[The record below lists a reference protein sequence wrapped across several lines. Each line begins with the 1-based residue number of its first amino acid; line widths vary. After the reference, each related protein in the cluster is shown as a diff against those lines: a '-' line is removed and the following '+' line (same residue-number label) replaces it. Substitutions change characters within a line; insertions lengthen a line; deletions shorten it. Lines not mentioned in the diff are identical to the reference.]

1 MITNPFTVITPE
13 NITSEEIKDMFVE
26 NEDFSNLEKRGHT
39 FIHGHRGCGK
49 SMSLQ
54 VLRSKHYMLYKGYNT
69 IEELPFLCM
78 YMTVKSS
85 VLANIELVRIKND
98 ILEKYLAE
106 HMLCLQFAIK
116 ICEDLINL
124 VDNEELNLNSKE
136 IKHFIKRLQLIGF
149 NIDMLDTDNF
159 LNEILQVFNNQ
170 WIEDNKIRRSMSFSK
185 NLDDIVEP
193 KVLTTYHDFLKPLI
207 ETIKHLDVSKKFNK
221 DIYLLI
227 DDADNLPEIFTKI
240 LNEWVSYRDID
251 TFSLKISTQLRYK
264 TYLTTSNNRIERT
277 HDYNEILFSYAVS
290 SHTKTNYKNLVK
302 DIIKKR
308 LVKFEINSDVDLFF
322 SEKDEQIKEIATIKE
337 AYNEA
342 WRKGKGRGNS
352 EFDDGNRYA
361 RPDYIKKLGGISKQK
376 SNYSYS
382 GFNQLVSIS
391 SGIVRYF
398 LEPAS
403 KMYEEQKNKNKDK
416 KVDRIEPSVQNT
428 TIRNLSNEY
437 FSKQF
442 SDLEKDLGVN
452 EHNDEK
458 IKKLKNLITSLGE
471 NFHQIL
477 ISELSERRVFSFA
490 ISDDANVDKELKQIL
505 QLGIEYGLLFESRI
519 GRKNSSG
526 RTELYIFNRM
536 LAPHFI
542 LDPNGFSGY
551 QSLTTVWLKEA
562 FINPNLKFKKL
573 QDADI
578 SSLEYIQ
585 PTLPGL

>member
-1 MITNPFTVITPE
+1 MINNPFAVITPE
-13 NITSEEIKDMFVE
+13 NITSEEIRDMFVE

-54 VLRSKHYMLYKGYNT
+54 ALRSKHYMVYKDYKN

-85 VLANIELVRIKND
+85 VLANIELGRIKDD

-116 ICEDLINL
+116 ICEDLLKLINS
-124 VDNEELNLNSKE
+124 EKLNMNLIMIEN
-136 IKHFIKRLQLIGF
+136 FIKRLQLIGF
-149 NIDMLDTDNF
+149 NIGSIDNSNF
-159 LNEILQVFNNQ
+159 LNEILNIFNNQ
-170 WIEDNKIRRSMSFSK
+170 WIEDNKVRRSMSFLK

-207 ETIKHLDVSKKFNK
+207 ETIKGLDASKKFDK

-264 TYLTTSNNRIERT
+264 TYLTTSNNRIERI

-308 LVKFEINSDVDLFF
+308 LVKFGINCDVDLFF
-322 SEKDEQIKEIATIKE
+322 PEKSEQVAKIKTIKE
-337 AYNEA
+337 AYNKA
-342 WRKGKGRGNS
+342 WRDGNGRGNA

-361 RPDYIKKLGGISKQK
+361 RPDYIKELGGASKQK

-403 KMYEEQKNKNKDK
+403 KMYEEQKNKTGIVNK
-416 KVDRIEPSVQNT
+416 IESNIQNT

-437 FSKQF
+437 FFKQF
-442 SDLEKDLGVN
+442 SDLEKDIGKN
-452 EHNDEK
+452 QYNDEK

-471 NFHQIL
+471 NFHRIL
-477 ISELSERRVFSFA
+477 LSDLSERRVFSFA
-490 ISDDANVDKELKQIL
+490 ITDDVNKDKELKQIL
-505 QLGIEYGLLFESRI
+505 QLGVEYGLLFESRI

-526 RTELYIFNRM
+526 RTELYILNRM

-551 QSLTTVWLKEA
+551 QSVTTNWLREA
-562 FINPNLKFKKL
+562 FINPNHRFKKL
-573 QDADI
+573 QDEDI

>member
-1 MITNPFTVITPE
+1 MITNPFAVITPE

-26 NEDFSNLEKRGHT
+26 NEDFSNLEQRGHT

-54 VLRSKHYMLYKGYNT
+54 VLRSKHYMLYKGYNN

-85 VLANIELVRIKND
+85 VLANIELARVKDD

-116 ICEDLINL
+116 ICEDLLNL
-124 VDNEELNLNSKE
+124 ISNEELNLNLVT
-136 IKHFIKRLQLIGF
+136 IDRFIKRLQLIGF
-149 NIDMLDTDNF
+149 NITSIDNNNF
-159 LNEILQVFNNQ
+159 LNEILNIFNNQ
-170 WIEDNKIRRSMSFSK
+170 WIEDNKMRRSMSFLR
-185 NLDDIVEP
+185 NLEDIVEP

-207 ETIKHLDVSKKFNK
+207 ETIKELDISKKLNK
-221 DIYLLI
+221 DVYLLV

-240 LNEWVSYRDID
+240 LNEWVSYRDLD

-290 SHTKTNYKNLVK
+290 SHTKTNYRNLVK
-302 DIIKKR
+302 DIIQKR
-308 LVKFEINSDVDLFF
+308 LIKFGIDCEADSFF
-322 SEKDEQIKEIATIKE
+322 PEKNEQVQKITIIKKT
-337 AYNEA
+337 YNLT
-342 WRKGKGRGNS
+342 WKDGNGRGNA
-352 EFDDGNRYA
+352 EHDDGNRYA
-361 RPDYIKKLGGISKQK
+361 RPDYIRDLGGISKQK

-403 KMYEEQKNKNKDK
+403 KMYEEQKNKTPI
-416 KVDRIEPSVQNT
+416 VSIIEPSIQNT

-442 SDLEKDLGVN
+442 NDLEKDIGTN
-452 EHNDEK
+452 EYNDEK

-471 NFHQIL
+471 NFHRIL
-477 ISELSERRVFSFA
+477 ISNLSERRVFSFA
-490 ISDDANVDKELKQIL
+490 ISDDVNKDKELKQIL

-526 RTELYIFNRM
+526 RTELYILNRM

-551 QSLTTVWLKEA
+551 QSLTTSWLKEA
-562 FINPNLKFKKL
+562 FLNPNHKFKKL
-573 QDADI
+573 QNEDI